1 MIIKHLKQ
9 DIGSLIFSK
18 IPVSVLGKLTR
29 TNLIIPYYHLVS
41 NEDVL
46 HVKHL
51 YSYKNVNQFINDLDF
66 IIKNYVPVTLNDVL
80 DFIKNGRSFPRR
92 SFLLTFDDGFREM
105 YDVVAPILL
114 RKGIPAT
121 FFINSGFID
130 NKELFYQHKASILK
144 EHFQK
149 TGSSNLKK
157 EIKEMLQKS
166 CKNDLDIS
174 SCVLSVKYHQKDIL
188 DKIALLMNIDFN
200 DYLLKKQPYLNSCQ
214 IESLIKDG
222 FTIGAHSID
231 HPLYSSISLR
241 DQLGQTLE
249 SIKQIRNRFCLDY
262 GAFAFPHSDHKVSM
276 EFFKELYDSGVV
288 DISFGTAGMLNDSFP
303 ENFQRFSLEK
313 PLLPAKDIVSYQ
325 LIRKLFKS
333 ITGNDK
339 IIRLDH

>member
-105 YDVVAPILL
+105 YDVVAPILI

-166 CKNDLDIS
+166 
-174 SCVLSVKYHQKDIL
+174 
-188 DKIALLMNIDFN
+188 
-200 DYLLKKQPYLNSCQ
+200 
-214 IESLIKDG
+214 
-222 FTIGAHSID
+222 
-231 HPLYSSISLR
+231 
-241 DQLGQTLE
+241 
-249 SIKQIRNRFCLDY
+249 
-262 GAFAFPHSDHKVSM
+262 
-276 EFFKELYDSGVV
+276 
-288 DISFGTAGMLNDSFP
+288 
-303 ENFQRFSLEK
+303 
-313 PLLPAKDIVSYQ
+313 
-325 LIRKLFKS
+325 
-333 ITGNDK
+333 
-339 IIRLDH
+339 

>member
-1 MIIKHLKQ
+1 
-9 DIGSLIFSK
+9 
-18 IPVSVLGKLTR
+18 
-29 TNLIIPYYHLVS
+29 
-41 NEDVL
+41 
-46 HVKHL
+46 
-51 YSYKNVNQFINDLDF
+51 
-66 IIKNYVPVTLNDVL
+66 
-80 DFIKNGRSFPRR
+80 
-92 SFLLTFDDGFREM
+92 
-105 YDVVAPILL
+105 
-114 RKGIPAT
+114 
-121 FFINSGFID
+121 
-130 NKELFYQHKASILK
+130 
-144 EHFQK
+144 
-149 TGSSNLKK
+149 
-157 EIKEMLQKS
+157 
-166 CKNDLDIS
+166 
-174 SCVLSVKYHQKDIL
+174 
-188 DKIALLMNIDFN
+188 MNIDFN